1 MKEAENKKDSLP
13 LPFSIQMATSYY
25 LPNFTEEEARKM
37 LIAHEKLV
45 TAIFNAREIVNKTN
59 MSTISKS
66 LIDKRQHFVD
76 CAAEAAV
83 IGETFEERSLI
94 QNQLFT
100 GTLNELTHQ
109 SIISGHGSL
118 TRLKILMENLGELL
132 SEPEEDCN
140 DRPSKDTC
148 DHTKDELGK
157 QNADQN

>member
-1 MKEAENKKDSLP
+1 MKEAENRKDSLP

-25 LPNFTEEEARKM
+25 LPNFTEEKARKM

-45 TAIFNAREIVNKTN
+45 TAIFNAREIVTKTLT
-59 MSTISKS
+59 STLSKS
-66 LIDKRQHFVD
+66 LIDKPQHFVD

-100 GTLNELTHQ
+100 GTLNELTH
-109 SIISGHGSL
+109 ISRPDPL

-140 DRPSKDTC
+140 DCPSKDTC
-148 DHTKDELGK
+148 DHIKDELGK